1 MWLVYMRNNN
11 LLHVKRKS
19 AGMTQQQLADAVGC
33 GKAKISKLESGA
45 QAMTLD
51 WALRLSP
58 HINNASPIELLG
70 LEAYFND
77 AEILTLARL
86 L

>member
-1 MWLVYMRNNN
+1 
-11 LLHVKRKS
+11 
-19 AGMTQQQLADAVGC
+19 